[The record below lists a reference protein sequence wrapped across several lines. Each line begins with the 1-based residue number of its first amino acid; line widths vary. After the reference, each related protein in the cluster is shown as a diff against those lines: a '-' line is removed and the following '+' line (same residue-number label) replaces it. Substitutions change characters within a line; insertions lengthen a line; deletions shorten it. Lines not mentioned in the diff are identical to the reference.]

1 MLFFNFSLFYFSKLK
16 MTIVKR
22 LMEKPS
28 FSIIDFEGSYEVLLG
43 HRYFWSTHFWH
54 WKDGHFYGTAFYF
67 FLNEKNIATSL
78 LVIRLK
84 CTVVYYANLNSSSIN
99 KPYLQAVEYT
109 ISFLFLFLIYVYFN
123 EAFVKNFLKNYYFLI
138 EISKIHLKM

>member
-1 MLFFNFSLFYFSKLK
+1 MLFFNFSLFLFFQIENDYCQKAYGKTILFYNRFRGFLWSSTRSQIFLIYTLLTLK
-16 MTIVKR
+16 RRPFLRDCI
-22 LMEKPS
+22 L
-28 FSIIDFEGSYEVLLG
+28 
-43 HRYFWSTHFWH
+43 
-54 WKDGHFYGTAFYF
+54 F